1 MVSGYFSSLK
11 AKDPMIRTHKKIMKK
26 TFLLCS
32 FLFFGITM
40 VNAQDI
46 KDLYLDYMTT
56 RSEESENNKTIST
69 ALTLLNRSSELN
81 DNQIA
86 NVNFHL
92 ARIYDSTGFPEKAI
106 PYYEASLKLV
116 PNYYVTHN
124 ALGFLHL
131 KKCDTLGQAVT
142 ASAKAKDVTLNEKT
156 YKAYKLQV
164 DKTIPYFEKS
174 QACDPDERT
183 MEILKVLYNS
193 TKNTT
198 ALATLP
204 DRLAALSKECV
215 TLLDDE

>member
-1 MVSGYFSSLK
+1 
-11 AKDPMIRTHKKIMKK
+11 MKK
-26 TFLLCS
+26 MLLLCS
-32 FLFFGITM
+32 FLFFSITM

-46 KDLYLDYMTT
+46 KDLYLDYLTN
-56 RSEESENNKTIST
+56 RNDESLNNETIST
-69 ALTLLNRSSELN
+69 ALALLNRSSELN
-81 DNQIA
+81 DKQVA
-86 NVNFHL
+86 NLNFHL
-92 ARIYDSTGFPEKAI
+92 ARIYEATGAPEKAI
-106 PYYEASLKLV
+106 THYEASLKLV
-116 PNYYVTHN
+116 PDYYVTHN

-142 ASAKAKDVTLNEKT
+142 ASAKAKDVELNEKT

-164 DKTIPYFEKS
+164 DKTIPYFEKA

-183 MEILKVLYNS
+183 LNILTGLYKS

-204 DRLAALSKECV
+204 ERLSALSKNCV

>member
-1 MVSGYFSSLK
+1 
-11 AKDPMIRTHKKIMKK
+11 MKK

-32 FLFFGITM
+32 FLFFGTTM

-69 ALTLLNRSSELN
+69 ALALLNRSSELN
-81 DNQIA
+81 DKQIA

-92 ARIYDSTGFPEKAI
+92 ARIYDATGIPEKAI
-106 PYYEASLKLV
+106 PHYEASLKLV

-164 DKTIPYFEKS
+164 EKTIPYFEKS

-183 MEILKVLYNS
+183 MNILKGLYNS

-204 DRLAALSKECV
+204 DRLADLSKECV

>member
-1 MVSGYFSSLK
+1 
-11 AKDPMIRTHKKIMKK
+11 MKK

-32 FLFFGITM
+32 LLFFGTTM

-46 KDLYLDYMTT
+46 KDLYFDYMTT
-56 RSEESENNKTIST
+56 RMVESQNNETIRS
-69 ALTLLNRSSELN
+69 AAALLNRASELN
-81 DNQIA
+81 DKQIA

-92 ARIYDSTGFPEKAI
+92 GRIYASTGAPEKAI
-106 PYYEASLKLV
+106 THYEASLKLV
-116 PNYYVTHN
+116 PDYFVTHN

-183 MEILKVLYNS
+183 MNILKGLYNS

-204 DRLAALSKECV
+204 DRLASLSKECV